1 MAKETESLRD
11 QINIIGGGTTIKG
24 DIDCNGDM
32 RIDGKVTGN
41 IKISGKIVIGP
52 SGDING
58 QITCKNSE
66 IEGKVEGKIFV
77 AELLVLKSTAAILG
91 DISTTKLAI
100 EPGATFT
107 GNCKM
112 DGSKAPQAHVEQ
124 K

>member
-1 MAKETESLRD
+1 MAKDLESLRD
-11 QINIIGGGTTIKG
+11 QINIIGSGTTIKG

-41 IKISGKIVIGP
+41 INVSGKIVIGTT
-52 SGDING
+52 GVING

-66 IEGKVEGKIFV
+66 IEGKVDGKLFV
-77 AELLVLKSTAAILG
+77 SELLMLKSTAAILG
-91 DISTTKLAI
+91 DIATAKLAI

-112 DGSKAPQAHVEQ
+112 DGKAQANAGE

>member
-1 MAKETESLRD
+1 MAKESESLRD

-41 IKISGKIVIGP
+41 INVSGKIVIGTT
-52 SGDING
+52 GVING

-66 IEGKVEGKIFV
+66 IEGKVDGKLFV
-77 AELLVLKSTAAILG
+77 GELLMLKSTAAILG
-91 DISTTKLAI
+91 DIATAKLAI

-112 DGSKAPQAHVEQ
+112 DGSKAPQADVEQ